1 MPPWQRSPPEFS
13 PSSRSSRPAL
23 DNMDDLKRLADGT
36 YRGRGLAMGPAP
48 DGEHLAI
55 VYWIT
60 GRSARS
66 RNRRLIE
73 LADSTVLTEFVDPGR
88 GDDPALLVYPLLM
101 SRGGT
106 HVVSNG
112 EQTEP
117 TIEAVHAGDTLERTL
132 QAWTAEPDELAT
144 PRIVGVASVD
154 FPEACRLGVVRE
166 RVVIGGTVTE
176 RCVFAYAGLPPG
188 SGRCV
193 TTYAGG
199 PGEPAPFSGDPLC
212 VRFDA
217 DPEETCDRFREALA
231 GSFLVSVVARFVGH
245 SGVRTSIANLQD

>member
-1 MPPWQRSPPEFS
+1 
-13 PSSRSSRPAL
+13 
-23 DNMDDLKRLADGT
+23 MDGLARLADGT
-36 YRGRGLAMGPAP
+36 YRGRGLALGPAP
-48 DGEHLAI
+48 DGQGMVI

-60 GRSARS
+60 GRSERS
-66 RNRRLIE
+66 RNRRLVE
-73 LADSTVLTEFVDPGR
+73 SADGTVRTEFVDAGR
-88 GDDPALLVYPLLM
+88 GDDPALVVYPLLM

-117 TIEAVHAGDTLERTL
+117 VLDVLSAGHTLERAL

-144 PRIVGVASVD
+144 PRITGTADVGA
-154 FPEACRLGVVRE
+154 PGACRLGVVRE
-166 RVVIGGTVTE
+166 RTVGGQAVTE
-176 RCVFAYAGLPPG
+176 RSVFSYDRLPPG

-199 PGEPAPFSGDPLC
+199 AGAPASFAGDPLS

-217 DPEETCDRFREALA
+217 GPEATCERFREALA
-231 GSFLVSVVARFVGH
+231 GPLLVSVIVRFVGPGG
-245 SGVRTSIANLQD
+245 SRTAIANLRG